1 MVGGWILSNIRS
13 LSHVGVKLLECTIY
27 WPLKGWGSHFHLA
40 LKYINNRIAEKYADA
55 DPEAVEQK

>member
-27 WPLKGWGSHFHLA
+27 RPLKGWGSHFHLA
-40 LKYINNRIAEKYADA
+40 LKYINNRIAEGG
-55 DPEAVEQK
+55 